1 MNPKLKIQIAVII
14 FLMSGI
20 WYLTKNYTI
29 VKVKV
34 IEGYKATE
42 KKDSTSIATL
52 SKELYRKDNVVF
64 DLQQTVD
71 INSKNVGEFQTVI
84 KGLKN
89 ELKACKENDNSCCA
103 ELKHLE
109 ETENIRYFVKK
120 PLSKWFEE
128 VKEKPLYIKK

>member
-1 MNPKLKIQIAVII
+1 MGLKLKIQIGII
-14 FLMSGI
+14 IALLLGF
-20 WYLTKNYTI
+20 WYASKNYTV
-29 VKVKV
+29 VKAKV
-34 IEGYKATE
+34 IEDYEATA
-42 KKDSTSIATL
+42 KKDSVSVVAL
-52 SKELYRKDNVVF
+52 SKELEKRDSIIF
-64 DLQQTVD
+64 DLQQSVD
-71 INSKNVGEFQTVI
+71 INSKNVGDFQTVI

-128 VKEKPLYIKK
+128 VKKKPLYIKK